1 MFAGVI
7 GTIAGCCYLIA
18 SLVIISAFV
27 KLAQEVNPNVKTGVF
42 CFAGVFT
49 TPITIGLYV
58 MAMQRK

>member
-1 MFAGVI
+1 MFTGII
-7 GTIAGCCYLIA
+7 GIIIGCCYLIA

-42 CFAGVFT
+42 YFVGVFT

-58 MAMQRK
+58 LAMQRK